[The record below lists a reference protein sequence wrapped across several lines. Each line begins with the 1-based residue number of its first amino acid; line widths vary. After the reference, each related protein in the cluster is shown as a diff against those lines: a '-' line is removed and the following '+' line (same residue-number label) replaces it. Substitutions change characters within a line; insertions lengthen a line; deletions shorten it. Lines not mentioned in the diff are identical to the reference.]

1 MAKIWLRIG
10 GFITVTEQ
18 QKESLLKGDK
28 KVLVNAIKH
37 GGFTPVGQTYIPAN
51 WKDIPEDISFDLDGN
66 E

>member
-28 KVLVNAIKH
+28 NALVNAIKH
-37 GGFTPVGQTYIPAN
+37 GGFTPVGETYIPAN
-51 WKDIPEDISFDLDGN
+51 GKDIPKDINFAFYGN